1 MTLRVQFYTDNV
13 CGALKYSVEDS
24 LGRVSPAIPYNTPII
39 IEDNL
44 GTLWGIRRNLGTDR
58 MELVQ
63 PALVLV
69 DLTTK
74 VDPSISLVD
83 AANMLER
90 SASGLPPLCV
100 DGSYLV
106 FPDGGIGIKAVNIQ
120 TGMAMLKT
128 QLSSI
133 NKANL
138 MADSQLSPTTSED
151 IDMSA
156 LEIDMYVHV
165 VDGDYHRIESRFT
178 SGSSVPRNLPC
189 VSADHTY
196 IAVGSRCLE
205 VATSDTRAPG
215 TLTSWGRMYSKVSA
229 MKVLL
234 DMVYAQAG
242 YV

>member
-74 VDPSISLVD
+74 VDSSISLVD
-83 AANMLER
+83 AVNMLER
-90 SASGLPPLCV
+90 SASGLPLCV

-138 MADSQLSPTTSED
+138 VADSQLSPTTSED

-196 IAVGSRCLE
+196 IAVDSRCLE

-215 TLTSWGRMYSKVSA
+215 TLTSCGRMYSKVSA